1 MELQSRR
8 DQARLGGGEKRID
21 KQHSSGKLTA
31 RERIITLLDEGSFEE
46 TDMFVVHRIR
56 DFGMDGKTIPGDGVI
71 TGSGKVNG
79 RLIYVYAQDFTVF
92 GGSLSSDH
100 AKKIVKIMKLAILK
114 EWSVL

>member
-8 DQARLGGGEKRID
+8 DKARLGGGQKRID
-21 KQHSSGKLTA
+21 KQHLSGKLTA

-56 DFGMDGKTIPGDGVI
+56 DFGMDGNTIPGDGVI

-100 AKKIVKIMKLAILK
+100 AKKLLKL
-114 EWSVL
+114 